1 MSVPQAGYRVFYAD
15 HIPGRE
21 SRRARAYALA
31 CTAGALIMAAATLL
45 AILGVF
51 TAFCARRLYAR
62 CATLVSRL
70 ILRLYGIDV
79 RVHGAPPWP
88 SRHTVYVSNHTSSL
102 DLFVLVALGLPN
114 TRFFLSGFLRR
125 VLPLGVISWMM
136 GTFFTVPQSKPAE
149 RTRIFRRA
157 GDVLS
162 RTRESVYLSPE
173 GERVTTGTIG
183 HFNKGAFHL
192 ATTLRA
198 PIVPIFI
205 DIPAS
210 VDPRRGL
217 DARPGCIDVYVL
229 PAIDTSDWRVSDLI
243 VNKERVRDVFVRFQE
258 ARTWA

>member
-1 MSVPQAGYRVFYAD
+1 VSVTETGYRVFYAD

-21 SRRARAYALA
+21 SRRARAYILA
-31 CTAGALIMAAATLL
+31 CSAGVLITAAAMLL
-45 AILGVF
+45 AVLGAV
-51 TAFCARRLYAR
+51 TAFRTRRLYAR

-70 ILRLYGIDV
+70 VLRLYGIDV

-88 SRHTVYVSNHTSSL
+88 SRQTVYVSNHTSSL

-136 GTFFTVPQSKPAE
+136 GTFFTVPQSRPAE
-149 RTRIFRRA
+149 RTRIFRHA
-157 GDVLS
+157 GEVLS
-162 RTRESVYLSPE
+162 RSGESVYLSPE
-173 GERVTTGTIG
+173 GERITTGTIG

-192 ATTLRA
+192 ATSLRA
-198 PIVPIFI
+198 PIVPLFI
-205 DIPAS
+205 HTPAS
-210 VDPRRGL
+210 VDPGRGL
-217 DARPGCIDVYVL
+217 DARPGCVDVYVL
-229 PAIDTSDWRVSDLI
+229 PAIDTSEWLVNDLI